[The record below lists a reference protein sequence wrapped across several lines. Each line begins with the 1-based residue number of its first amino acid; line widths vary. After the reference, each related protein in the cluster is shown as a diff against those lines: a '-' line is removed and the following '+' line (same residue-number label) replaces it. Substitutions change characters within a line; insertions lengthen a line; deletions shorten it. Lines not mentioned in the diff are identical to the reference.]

1 MHECAVRL
9 KDWMLGC
16 SERESDCLNLVGG
29 CERAARGCGDEE
41 ESPRKVKTCV
51 TGITLQPA
59 ALTRVPVTF
68 TAT

>member
-1 MHECAVRL
+1 MCECAVRV
-9 KDWMLGC
+9 KDGMPGC
-16 SERESDCLNLVGG
+16 SESERDCLNLVGG
-29 CERAARGCGDEE
+29 CERAARGHGVKE

-51 TGITLQPA
+51 TGITLPPT

>member
-29 CERAARGCGDEE
+29 CGAEE